1 VNKLDRIAQLE
12 SYKYTKSDLAEMVVK
27 LEEATKHKPAA
38 ETVIADKYEGVILI
52 NGLVPGRSRLFFEG
66 KEIKDYETIRL
77 FVDSERES
85 TTLSVQHPDKVVSFL
100 KGKPSRF
107 NSKIHYNRLAA
118 MPEEERE
125 KKLDLMTNKSLRYL
139 VNQMMATILDLKAT
153 VKKKMH
159 QLAEYHNQEKVKQ

>member
-1 VNKLDRIAQLE
+1 MNRLDRIAQLE
-12 SYKYTKSDLAEMVVK
+12 STQYTKSDLAEMVVK

-38 ETVIADKYEGVILI
+38 ESEIAEKYEGVILI

-77 FVDSERES
+77 FVDSERNS
-85 TTLSVQHPDKVVSFL
+85 TTLSMQHPDKVVSFL
-100 KGKPSRF
+100 KGQPSRF

-118 MPEEERE
+118 MPVEERE

-139 VNQMMATILDLKAT
+139 VNQMLAVIFDLKAT
-153 VKKKMH
+153 VKKKTH